1 MMNSCREVVTMGK
14 VPYGA
19 ELSHAQRMAVASASG
34 HAERM
39 IFGLGRPV
47 DEHAV
52 AELHAITTDPAVYGM
67 LLGNVLGRMDKPGWE
82 HLQPIADLYRQA
94 GADLEVA
101 ERQRQWQAT
110 QPWAV

>member
-1 MMNSCREVVTMGK
+1 MVK

-19 ELSHAQRMAVASASG
+19 QLSHAQRMAVASASG

-52 AELHAITTDPAVYGM
+52 DELHAITTDPAVYGM
-67 LLGNVLGRMDKPGWE
+67 LLGTVLGRMDRRGWE
-82 HLQPIADLYRQA
+82 YLQPLADLYRAA
-94 GADLEVA
+94 GADPEVA
-101 ERQRQWQAT
+101 ERQRQWQVV
-110 QPWAV
+110 QPGTI